1 MTFCCYEVFI
11 KIKNQTE
18 GVSYL
23 HASSFFT
30 HRNFMNIWIGFI
42 ILVILLL
49 ALDLGV
55 LNRNPHQ
62 VKTREALKW
71 TTLWVSLAL
80 GFSGFIYYAY
90 DNNLWGIGTEV
101 GTALSGKEAFVLY
114 LTGYLVEQSL
124 SIDNVFVIAVI
135 FSYFQIPP
143 KYQHR
148 VLFWGILGAV
158 VFRGIMIG
166 IGAFLIAK
174 YAWIMYVFGAFL
186 LYSAYQMATS
196 GDEPVDPN
204 QNPII
209 RLIKKIFP
217 VTSKIDG
224 ERFFIRRMGI
234 VAATPLFIALI
245 VIETT
250 DIMFAVDSIPAIF
263 AITTDPFIVFTSNIF
278 AILGLR
284 SLYFVLAAIL
294 EKFKYLKYSLVF
306 ILAFVGLKM
315 LAIDFVH
322 LPPWV
327 SLVVIA
333 VALGGGVFYSL
344 YMDKKYGQNE
354 IQLPDSNAAVVNEEK
369 VTK

>member
-1 MTFCCYEVFI
+1 
-11 KIKNQTE
+11 
-18 GVSYL
+18 
-23 HASSFFT
+23 
-30 HRNFMNIWIGFI
+30 MNIWVAFI
-42 ILVILLL
+42 ILVVILL
-49 ALDLGV
+49 AFDLGV
-55 LNRNPHQ
+55 LNRNPHK
-62 VKTREALKW
+62 VTTREALKW
-71 TTLWVSLAL
+71 TSLWVSLAL
-80 GFSGFIYYAY
+80 AFSGFIYYAY
-90 DNNLWGIGTEV
+90 DTNLWGIGQEV
-101 GTALSGKEAFVLY
+101 GTPLAGKEAMLLY

-135 FSYFQIPP
+135 FTYFQIPP

-158 VFRGIMIG
+158 VFRGVMIG

-186 LYSAYQMATS
+186 LYSAYKMATS
-196 GDEPVDPN
+196 GDEPVDPD
-204 QNPII
+204 QNPVI
-209 RLIKKIFP
+209 RLVKKIFP
-217 VTSKIDG
+217 VTTHMDG
-224 ERFFIRRMGI
+224 EKFFIRRLGV
-234 VAATPLFIALI
+234 VAATPLFIALM

-294 EKFKYLKYSLVF
+294 EKFQYLKYSLVF

-315 LAIDFVH
+315 LAIEFVH

-333 VALGGGVFYSL
+333 IALTGGVIYSL
-344 YMDKKYGQNE
+344 YMDKKYGH
-354 IQLPDSNAAVVNEEK
+354 AAVHMPEDKASQMKESDEVK
-369 VTK
+369 A

>member
-1 MTFCCYEVFI
+1 
-11 KIKNQTE
+11 
-18 GVSYL
+18 
-23 HASSFFT
+23 
-30 HRNFMNIWIGFI
+30 MNIWVAFI
-42 ILVILLL
+42 ILVVILL
-49 ALDLGV
+49 AFDLGV

-62 VKTREALKW
+62 ITTREALKW

-90 DNNLWGIGTEV
+90 DTNLWGIGQEV

-135 FSYFQIPP
+135 FTYFQIPP

-158 VFRGIMIG
+158 VFRGIMIA
-166 IGAFLIAK
+166 IGAYLIAE
-174 YAWIMYVFGAFL
+174 YSWIMYVFGAFL
-186 LYSAYQMATS
+186 LYSAYKMATS
-196 GDEPVDPN
+196 GDEPVEPDD
-204 QNPII
+204 NPVI
-209 RLIKKIFP
+209 RLVKKIFP
-217 VTSKIDG
+217 VTTHMDG
-224 ERFFIRRMGI
+224 EKFFIRRLGV

-245 VIETT
+245 VVETT

-294 EKFKYLKYSLVF
+294 EKFQYLKYSLVF

-315 LAIDFVH
+315 LALEFVH

-327 SLVVIA
+327 SLAVIA
-333 VALGGGVFYSL
+333 AALTSGIFYSL
-344 YMDKKYGQNE
+344 YMDKKYGHHEVHLPEDEAPMVDE
-354 IQLPDSNAAVVNEEK
+354 IEK

>member
-1 MTFCCYEVFI
+1 
-11 KIKNQTE
+11 
-18 GVSYL
+18 
-23 HASSFFT
+23 
-30 HRNFMNIWIGFI
+30 MNIWIAFI
-42 ILVILLL
+42 ILVCLLL

-71 TTLWVSLAL
+71 TALWVSLSL
-80 GFSGFIYYAY
+80 MFSGFIYFGYE
-90 DNNLWGIGTEV
+90 NHWFGIGETV
-101 GTALSGKEAFVLY
+101 GSDLSGKEATLLY

-135 FSYFQIPP
+135 FTYFQIPP

-158 VFRGIMIG
+158 VFRGLMIG
-166 IGAFLIAK
+166 IGAILIQK
-174 YAWIMYVFGAFL
+174 YGWIIYVFGAFL
-186 LYSAYQMATS
+186 LYSAYKMATT
-196 GDEPVDPN
+196 GDEPVDPDK
-204 QNPII
+204 NPII
-209 RLIKKIFP
+209 RLVKKFFP
-217 VTSKIDG
+217 VTTQIDG
-224 ERFFIRRMGI
+224 EKFFIKRMG
-234 VAATPLFIALI
+234 VTAATPLFIALI

-250 DIMFAVDSIPAIF
+250 DIMFAFDSIPAIF

-284 SLYFVLAAIL
+284 SLYFVLASIL
-294 EKFKYLKYSLVF
+294 EKFQYLKYSLVF

-315 LAIDFVH
+315 LLIDYIH

-333 VALGGGVFYSL
+333 VSLVAGIIFSL
-344 YMDKKYGQNE
+344 YMDKKYGHHE
-354 IQLPDSNAAVVNEEK
+354 VDMPKEEATIVEESDQLKTS
-369 VTK
+369 